1 MPKPTTP
8 DDNAATGNAGDASA
22 WLSVSAAALALGVS
36 DRAIQKRAER
46 GTLTARRVAHG
57 RAHRWEIDAREIGGD
72 AFANGS
78 QDVRKMGAKR
88 SQDVRDIAAPER
100 EPVREPFAKGSQG
113 GRDDDDGFTARLLT
127 QLETENKFLR
137 GVIEQMQ
144 RDGAETRAA
153 LRAALK
159 FAGAASVPQ
168 LTAGDAPAMPQPTPP
183 EAPQRDESG
192 AAGNQGAANV
202 GSQQR
207 GTVARESVEFDYN
220 ALADEIERELKTRD

>member
-8 DDNAATGNAGDASA
+8 DDDNATGNAGEAPA

-36 DRAIQKRAER
+36 ARAIQKRAER

-100 EPVREPFAKGSQG
+100 ETVREPFAKGSQD
-113 GRDDDDGFTARLLT
+113 GRGVVADLRA
-127 QLETENKFLR
+127 QLERERGEVAFLR
-137 GVIEQMQ
+137 GIVESDR
-144 RDGAETRAA
+144 RDMAEVRAA

-159 FAGAASVPQ
+159 LAGAASVPM
-168 LTAGDAPAMPQPTPP
+168 LEAGTPETPDATTTGKPANDSPTTATASNSG
-183 EAPQRDESG
+183 SG
-192 AAGNQGAANV
+192 ARERPLTV
-202 GSQQR
+202 G
-207 GTVARESVEFDYN
+207 DI
-220 ALADEIERELKTRD
+220 ADEIENRLRGT

>member
-8 DDNAATGNAGDASA
+8 DDDNATSIEPFDAGDAGA

-36 DRAIQKRAER
+36 ARAIQKRAER

-100 EPVREPFAKGSQG
+100 EPVRERFAKGSQD
-113 GRDDDDGFTARLLT
+113 GRDDDDGLTARLLT

-137 GVIEQMQ
+137 ATVEQLQ
-144 RDGAETRAA
+144 RSNAETHAEH
-153 LRAALK
+153 RAALK
-159 FAGAASVPQ
+159 LLGAASVPQ
-168 LTAGDAPAMPQPTPP
+168 LTAGDATEPP
-183 EAPQRDESG
+183 GARESG
-192 AAGNQGAANV
+192 AAVNQGAANV
-202 GSQQR
+202 ESQQR
-207 GTVARESVEFDYN
+207 GTVARETGAFDYG
-220 ALADEIERELKTRD
+220 AICDFIEGKVSQ